1 MSRVLAT
8 VLLLVCSNIFM
19 TAAWYGH
26 LKFHDASKA
35 LHLAP
40 LKLLPVI
47 VISWLIAFPEYLLQV
62 PANRIGHVNF
72 GGPLSAPQLKVIQ
85 EAITLVVFSAFS
97 ILVLR
102 EQLRPRDIVAFG
114 LIFLAVVIAMSGRG
128 APLAGG
134 TP

>member
-8 VLLLVCSNIFM
+8 VLLLVCSNIVM

-85 EAITLVVFSAFS
+85 EAITLVVFLVFSA
-97 ILVLR
+97 LYLKERLR
-102 EQLRPRDIVAFG
+102 VNEAIAFG
-114 LIFLAVVIAMSGRG
+114 LIFLAVLVAMAGRG
-128 APLAGG
+128 APLAK
-134 TP
+134 

>member
-1 MSRVLAT
+1 MSRVFAT

-26 LKFHDASKA
+26 LRFHDASKT
-35 LHLAP
+35 LNLSP

-47 VISWLIAFPEYLLQV
+47 LISWLIAFPEYLLQV

-72 GGPLSAPQLKVIQ
+72 GGPLTAPQLKVLQ
-85 EAITLVVFSAFS
+85 EAIALVVFGVFS
-97 ILVLR
+97 VLFLR
-102 EQLRPRDIVAFG
+102 EQLRPRDLLAFG
-114 LIFLAVVIAMSGRG
+114 LILVAVMIAMSGRG
-128 APLAGG
+128 TPLAGQ